1 MMIFPDS
8 SSVLCTTAWLL
19 LFLWLQ
25 AQVHQ
30 RRNGQNVVRRNI
42 LEEELQALAEYHKE
56 TLLAESN
63 VSTIRYRPITM
74 NGQIPLTSSCTT
86 HFFWALLLLATFLN
100 FSFKYRV
107 SLQIVA
113 LFPYFLTVFK
123 LGFQGDFIEK
133 ISYAWLSIRKLFK

>member
-1 MMIFPDS
+1 MVRLEARSENSKMMIFPDS

-30 RRNGQNVVRRNI
+30 RRNGQKVVRRNI

-74 NGQIPLTSSCTT
+74 NGQIPLTSSCRYEMVD
-86 HFFWALLLLATFLN
+86 WRQ
-100 FSFKYRV
+100 RV
-107 SLQIVA
+107 VDIVI
-113 LFPYFLTVFK
+113 FRRDGRDMK
-123 LGFQGDFIEK
+123 KMGK
-133 ISYAWLSIRKLFK
+133 

>member
-74 NGQIPLTSSCTT
+74 NGQIPLTSSCRYEMVD
-86 HFFWALLLLATFLN
+86 W
-100 FSFKYRV
+100 R
-107 SLQIVA
+107 Q
-113 LFPYFLTVFK
+113 
-123 LGFQGDFIEK
+123 
-133 ISYAWLSIRKLFK
+133 SYCYIQERRSGYEEDGEIGRAVNVV

>member
-1 MMIFPDS
+1 MRWSTGDS
-8 SSVLCTTAWLL
+8 SRDCYI
-19 LFLWLQ
+19 Q
-25 AQVHQ
+25 E
-30 RRNGQNVVRRNI
+30 RRSGY
-42 LEEELQALAEYHKE
+42 EEEGKGKISGA
-56 TLLAESN
+56 
-63 VSTIRYRPITM
+63 VSVAYLDSTY
-74 NGQIPLTSSCTT
+74 
-86 HFFWALLLLATFLN
+86 FFWALLLLATFLN

>member
-19 LFLWLQ
+19 LFLWLH
-25 AQVHQ
+25 AQVHH
-30 RRNGQNVVRRNI
+30 RRNGQNVVRRNV

-74 NGQIPLTSSCTT
+74 NGQIPLTSSCRYEMVDWRQ
-86 HFFWALLLLATFLN
+86 FSRLLY
-100 FSFKYRV
+100 SGE
-107 SLQIVA
+107 
-113 LFPYFLTVFK
+113 TV
-123 LGFQGDFIEK
+123 GI
-133 ISYAWLSIRKLFK
+133 